1 MGSTLQSLHLVS
13 HPVKPFQPSS
23 EFCHV
28 AHTLHLATIGS
39 ESPPVSGPD
48 RAGLGRRPGT
58 SISKPCHQTG
68 QQLSGW
74 WSFRHPG
81 ARGGRG
87 AAAALWPARDRGQ
100 PAGGGRQPG
109 ADAVAK
115 SPADGH
121 TVLVCIDSLFT
132 VNPHIYKTM
141 PVKLAD
147 FKPLL
152 TLASSG
158 LLIGVH
164 PGTGIK
170 SLAELV
176 AQGKK
181 RTLNFSSGGSGSPGH
196 LAVSVMSEAMGM
208 KIQHIPYKGNSPAV
222 TAVLAGEVDAGVLA
236 TPGMLPY
243 VKAGKITPLAVT
255 SRQRSALAPEVPTVA
270 ELGLP
275 GLEQE
280 VLYLTLVPAA
290 TPADAVQALLAGWVD
305 AMGRPEMK
313 ARMQQLDLQ
322 AEKDSGD
329 ALRDRLM
336 RQSARYARIIQSTG
350 MTVE

>member
-1 MGSTLQSLHLVS
+1 MSTTLCTLSRSILNRRQCLALTGLAWVGAQAQAFPSRAIKLVNN
-13 HPVKPFQPSS
+13 FPSGGPS
-23 EFCHV
+23 DI
-28 AHTLHLATIGS
+28 LA
-39 ESPPVSGPD
+39 
-48 RAGLGRRPGT
+48 
-58 SISKPCHQTG
+58 
-68 QQLSGW
+68 
-74 WSFRHPG
+74 
-81 ARGGRG
+81 RG
-87 AAAALWPARDRGQ
+87 AADVLQQRFGQ
-100 PAGGGRQPG
+100 PVIVDNRPGAGGNLG

-115 SPADGH
+115 GPADGH

-196 LAVSVMSEAMGM
+196 LAVAVMSEATGM

-255 SRQRSALAPEVPTVA
+255 SRQRSPLAPEVPTVA
-270 ELGLP
+270 EFGLP

-290 TPADAVQALLAGWVD
+290 TPADAVQALQAGWVD

-322 AEKDSGD
+322 AEKDTGD
-329 ALRDRLM
+329 ALRERLV

>member
-1 MGSTLQSLHLVS
+1 MHPVS
-13 HPVKPFQPSS
+13 HLLKLLQPILAMSTTLCTLS
-23 EFCHV
+23 QSILNRRQCLALTGV
-28 AHTLHLATIGS
+28 AWGGAQAQAFPS
-39 ESPPVSGPD
+39 
-48 RAGLGRRPGT
+48 RAIKLVNN
-58 SISKPCHQTG
+58 
-68 QQLSGW
+68 
-74 WSFRHPG
+74 F
-81 ARGGRG
+81 
-87 AAAALWPARDRGQ
+87 
-100 PAGGGRQPG
+100 PAGGPSDILARGASDVLQQRLGQPVIVDNRPGAGGNLG

-132 VNPHIYKTM
+132 VNPHIYKAM

-196 LAVSVMSEAMGM
+196 LAVSVMSEATGM

-255 SRQRSALAPEVPTVA
+255 SRQRSPLAPEVPTVA

-290 TPADAVQALLAGWVD
+290 TPADAVQALQSAWAD

-322 AEKDSGD
+322 AEKDAGG
-329 ALRDRLM
+329 ALRDRLL
-336 RQSARYARIIQSTG
+336 RQSARYARIIQSTR